1 MQRWKKQGR
10 SVSSRSVPK
19 TEPHEEQVNIA
30 SAGVLSEERL
40 NNTQRSGEKYKGAK
54 RDAWPKIVTALF
66 PEWPNLPTQQQTQIL
81 GDVKTR
87 WRSVTDRYLKSLKSP
102 SGSSPPRKFM
112 RNRSCQTN
120 LISFYEER
128 VPYGDQ
134 LQFILGS
141 RSLRRTESN
150 VCAQTPPDL
159 NDGDTTVDSIGEEV
173 QDSIMDSQESP
184 GNMSLSGRS
193 PEITDSLGEHD
204 IAAHTTTSTSSDAGA
219 NSGGGV
225 SRHMGTASARPV
237 ALKRTVQKKTKQVQ
251 IIEQLTTKTLNLLDN
266 SSKQDEH
273 DKFGS
278 LLADRVRTLPR
289 DKQQMFVTA
298 VNCLFIA
305 IDDTSTLPPAP
316 QVMTGIFN
324 LFSNPI
330 MPPPPP
336 PPPAAASQR
345 YGQAATYT
353 ANHVDAYSGH
363 TPVPSATGHRSSM
376 PNSSV
381 YSQPDLFNDMGYQ
394 PEYHQF

>member
-1 MQRWKKQGR
+1 MEGYDRMRLDVVQMISVIEQHPEVWDR
-10 SVSSRSVPK
+10 SS
-19 TEPHEEQVNIA
+19 
-30 SAGVLSEERL
+30 
-40 NNTQRSGEKYKGAK
+40 EKYKGAK

-87 WRSVTDRYLKSLKSP
+87 WRSVTDRYLKSLKTP
-102 SGSSPPRKFM
+102 SGSSPPRK
-112 RNRSCQTN
+112 
-120 LISFYEER
+120 R

-134 LQFILGS
+134 LKFILGS

-150 VCAQTPPDL
+150 ISAQTPPDL
-159 NDGDTTVDSIGEEV
+159 TDGDTTVDSIGEEV
-173 QDSIMDSQESP
+173 EDSIMNSQESP

-193 PEITDSLGEHD
+193 PEISDSLGEHD
-204 IAAHTTTSTSSDAGA
+204 VAANTTTSTSSDAGA

-225 SRHMGTASARPV
+225 SRHMGRGAASVRPV
-237 ALKRTVQKKTKQVQ
+237 AVKRPVQKKTKQGQ
-251 IIEQLTTKTLNLLDN
+251 IIEQLTSKTLNLLDN

-278 LLADRVRTLPR
+278 FLADRVRTLPR

-298 VNCLFIA
+298 VNCLLMA
-305 IDDTSTLPPAP
+305 IDDTPTLPPAP

-324 LFSNPI
+324 VFSNPI
-330 MPPPPP
+330 MPPP

-345 YGQAATYT
+345 YGQAATYR
-353 ANHVDAYSGH
+353 ANQVDAYSGH
-363 TPVPSATGHRSSM
+363 TPVPSSTGHRSSM